1 MLARAIRAARFDG
14 EVYKDIGG
22 EPESI
27 FQALGIVI
35 LAALA
40 FGLGIRSEPIQGLE
54 ESATFVMLVAIATIM
69 VGWVL
74 WASVAYWIGTGL
86 LGGQADHRILLRSV
100 GIAYGPGVLMAMS
113 GVPAV
118 GPAFFSISLLWLLA
132 TVTVAVR
139 ETQSFGVGRAFLCT
153 IIGWFLALWLLRFF
167 LLQPA

>member
-14 EVYKDIGG
+14 GVYQDIGG
-22 EPESI
+22 EPESM

-35 LAALA
+35 SAALA
-40 FGLGIRSEPIQGLE
+40 FGLGVRSAPPQGLE
-54 ESATFVMLVAIATIM
+54 GSETIVMLVAISTIM

-74 WASVAYWIGTGL
+74 WTSIAYWIGTRL
-86 LGGQADHRILLRSV
+86 LGGQADHRTLRRSV

-113 GVPAV
+113 GVPVV
-118 GPAFFSISLLWLLA
+118 GPAFFSISLFWLLA

-139 ETQSFGVGRAFLCT
+139 ETQRFGVVRALLCT
-153 IIGWFLALWLLRFF
+153 IIGWFLALLLLPFI